1 MNNNINIY
9 TPPLCHFEQPQSGL
23 STLVG
28 DNECRGIL
36 GNPQKVVIR
45 KVESMHSY
53 IGDFVFSF
61 RVFGWFGKEELSHTG
76 LPLIHPVFK
85 IEGFNVLQM

>member
-1 MNNNINIY
+1 MNYNINIY
-9 TPPLCHFEQPQSGL
+9 TPPLCPFKFEQPQSGL

-61 RVFGWFGKEELSHTG
+61 RVFGWFGKEGIVAYGLTSH
-76 LPLIHPVFK
+76 PSSV
-85 IEGFNVLQM
+85 QD